1 MKMFKYSLPLA
12 AGALLVGLAGCAG
25 HANDQNPVA
34 TTTTTTTSTNGTTT
48 AGNVTT
54 ANGST
59 SSAAADDA
67 SIANNVQATLANT
80 PGVNAN
86 AINVQS
92 SDGVVTLSGDVDSAT
107 AASAAVQ
114 AAQGVNGVLSV
125 RNDLTV
131 TNPPQQ
137 H

>member
-1 MKMFKYSLPLA
+1 MKMYKYSMPLA
-12 AGALLVGLAGCAG
+12 AGVLLVGLAGCAG

-34 TTTTTTTSTNGTTT
+34 TTTTTTTTGSTT

-54 ANGST
+54 TNGST
-59 SSAAADDA
+59 SSAQADDA

>member
-1 MKMFKYSLPLA
+1 MKMYKYSMPLV
-12 AGALLVGLAGCAG
+12 AGVLLVGLAGCAG
-25 HANDQNPVA
+25 HANDQTPVA
-34 TTTTTTTSTNGTTT
+34 TTTTTTTTGSTT

>member
-1 MKMFKYSLPLA
+1 MKMYRYSMPLA
-12 AGALLVGLAGCAG
+12 AGVLLVGLAGCAG

-34 TTTTTTTSTNGTTT
+34 TTTTTTTTGSTT

-54 ANGST
+54 TNGST
-59 SSAAADDA
+59 SSAQADDA

>member
-1 MKMFKYSLPLA
+1 MKIYKYSLPLTA
-12 AGALLVGLAGCAG
+12 SALLMVGLAGCAG

-34 TTTTTTTSTNGTTT
+34 TTTTTTTTSNTNGM
-48 AGNVTT
+48 AT
-54 ANGST
+54 ANDAT
-59 SSAAADDA
+59 ANAAADDA
-67 SIANNVQATLANT
+67 SIANNVQATLSNT

-92 SDGVVTLSGDVDSAT
+92 SDGVVTLSGDVDSAS

-114 AAQGVNGVLSV
+114 AAQGVNGVVSV
-125 RNDLTV
+125 RNDLTIS
-131 TNPPQQ
+131 NPPQQ

>member
-1 MKMFKYSLPLA
+1 MKMYKYSMPLI

-34 TTTTTTTSTNGTTT
+34 TTTTTTTTGSTT

-54 ANGST
+54 TNGST
-59 SSAAADDA
+59 SSAQADDA

-131 TNPPQQ
+131 ANPPQQ

>member
-1 MKMFKYSLPLA
+1 MKMYKYSMPLA
-12 AGALLVGLAGCAG
+12 AGVLLVGLAGCAG

-34 TTTTTTTSTNGTTT
+34 TTTTTTTTGSTT

-54 ANGST
+54 SNGST
-59 SSAAADDA
+59 SSAQADDA